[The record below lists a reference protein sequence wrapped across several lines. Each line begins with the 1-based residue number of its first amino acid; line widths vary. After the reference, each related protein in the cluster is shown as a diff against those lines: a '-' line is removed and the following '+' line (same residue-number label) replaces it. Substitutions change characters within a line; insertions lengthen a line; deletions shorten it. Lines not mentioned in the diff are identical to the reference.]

1 MMTITVFLADDH
13 AVLRDGLKF
22 MIEAQAGMRVVGAA
36 GDGREAVRQVEQL
49 CPDVVIM
56 DIAMPELNGID
67 ATHQIGDL
75 CPQTG
80 VIILSMH
87 HSPEHIN
94 RALQAGA
101 LGYLLKETAS
111 SEIIEAITQV
121 NAGHRYLCKKV
132 AAQMVDH
139 FLNPTD
145 TGPGG
150 DVLTVLSPRERE
162 VLQLVVEGN
171 TTADIADSLALS
183 TRTVDNYRSR
193 IMQKLNINTLPDL
206 VKFAIKHGITSVE

>member
-1 MMTITVFLADDH
+1 MTISIFLVDDH

-22 MIEAQAGMRVVGAA
+22 MIEAQVGMQVVGMAA
-36 GDGREAVRQVEQL
+36 DGRDAVRQIEQL
-49 CPDVVIM
+49 CPNVVIM
-56 DIAMPELNGID
+56 DIAMPQLNGIE
-67 ATHQIGDL
+67 AAQQVCES
-75 CPQTG
+75 CPQTK

-101 LGYLLKETAS
+101 QGYLLKESAS
-111 SEIIEAITQV
+111 TEIIEAITQV
-121 NAGHRYLCKKV
+121 NAGQRYLCQKV

-139 FLNPTD
+139 Y
-145 TGPGG
+145 
-150 DVLTVLSPRERE
+150 LSPQETRVGADALAALSSRERE
-162 VLQLVVEGN
+162 VLQLVVEGK

-193 IMQKLNINTLPDL
+193 IMQKLNINTLADL

>member
-1 MMTITVFLADDH
+1 MPITVFLADDH

-22 MIEAQAGMRVVGAA
+22 MIEAQAGMEVVGAA
-36 GDGREAVRQVEQL
+36 ANGREAVRQIEQL

-56 DIAMPELNGID
+56 DIAMPELNGIE
-67 ATHQIGDL
+67 ATQQVGDL
-75 CPQTG
+75 CPDTG

-101 LGYLLKETAS
+101 RGYLLKESAS
-111 SEIIEAITQV
+111 TEIIEAITQV

-132 AAQMVDH
+132 AAQMVDQ
-139 FLNPTD
+139 FLNPTE
-145 TGPGG
+145 TAPGAEA
-150 DVLTVLSPRERE
+150 LASLSPRERE
-162 VLQLVVEGN
+162 VLQLVVEGH
-171 TTADIADSLALS
+171 TTADIADRLALS

-193 IMQKLNINTLPDL
+193 IMQKLNISTLPDL
-206 VKFAIKHGITSVE
+206 VKFAIRHGITSVE

>member
-1 MMTITVFLADDH
+1 MPITVFLADDH
-13 AVLRDGLKF
+13 VVLRDGLKF
-22 MIEAQAGMRVVGAA
+22 MIEAQAGMQVVGAA
-36 GDGREAVRQVEQL
+36 ADGREAVRQIEQL

-67 ATHQIGDL
+67 ATQQVGDL
-75 CPQTG
+75 CPHTR

-101 LGYLLKETAS
+101 RGYLLKEAAS
-111 SEIIEAITQV
+111 TELIEAITQV
-121 NAGHRYLCKKV
+121 NAGRRYLSQKV
-132 AAQMVDH
+132 SAQMVDQ

-145 TGPGG
+145 AAPGAAA
-150 DVLTVLSPRERE
+150 LAALSPRERE

-193 IMQKLNINTLPDL
+193 IMQKLNITTLPDL
-206 VKFAIKHGITSVE
+206 VKFAIRHGITSVE